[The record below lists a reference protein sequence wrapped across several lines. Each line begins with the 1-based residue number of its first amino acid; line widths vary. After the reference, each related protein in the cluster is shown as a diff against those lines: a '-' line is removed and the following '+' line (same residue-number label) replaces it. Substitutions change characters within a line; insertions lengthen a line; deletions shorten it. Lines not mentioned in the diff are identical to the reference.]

1 MRRSIKQVM
10 TPASF
15 QGTNSKAPYFEG
27 WYYKLVDASG
37 NTRLAVIPG
46 MMLDPKPE
54 NDQAFIQVMDGET
67 SHVVF
72 KQFPLSAFKPI
83 KNVLD
88 VSLGGN
94 HFSLQHILLDIAQ
107 DDFRIKGEVTFGVL
121 APWPVSIASPGIMG
135 WFAWIPFMQCYHG
148 LVSFD
153 HSLAGKLTI
162 NGKEIDFTGGR
173 GYIEKD
179 WGSSFPECWIWMQTN
194 HFTEPGTSLSASI
207 ARIPWLGST
216 FPGYIVGLW
225 HQRELYRFAT
235 YNGTKVKRLEM
246 TPEKICWT
254 LTNRT
259 HRLELAADR
268 AGSGLLYAPGDAGMA
283 RRVAE
288 SLTARVEVRLST
300 LQGKVLF
307 EDEGCYAG
315 LEVVG
320 DVRRLGAIVQD

>member
-1 MRRSIKQVM
+1 MRRSINQII

-37 NTRLAVIPG
+37 KHRLAVIPG

-54 NDQAFIQVMDGET
+54 NNQAFIQVLDGE
-67 SHVVF
+67 SARVVF
-72 KQFPLSAFKPI
+72 KQFPLSAFNPQ

-88 VSLGGN
+88 VHVGNN
-94 HFSLQHILLDIAQ
+94 HFNQEHVSLNLDQ
-107 DDFRIKGEVTFGVL
+107 DGFSIRGEVTFGSL
-121 APWPVSIASPGIMG
+121 TPWPVTPASPGIMG

-148 LVSFD
+148 LVSFN
-153 HSLAGKLTI
+153 HSLAGKLVI
-162 NGKEIDFTGGR
+162 NGAEVDFSGGR

-194 HFTEPGTSLSASI
+194 HFTQPGTSLSASI
-207 ARIPWLGST
+207 ARIPWLGSS

-225 HQRELYRFAT
+225 HLGVLYRFAA
-235 YNGTKVKRLEM
+235 YNGTRVERLEM
-246 TPEKICWT
+246 TPGTITWT
-254 LTNRT
+254 LASRT

-268 AGSGLLYAPGDAGMA
+268 AGSGLLYAPGEAGMG

-288 SLTARVEVRLST
+288 SLAARVDARLTT
-300 LQGKVLF
+300 LAGEVLF
-307 EDEGCYAG
+307 TDTGCYAG

-320 DVRRLGAIVQD
+320 DVRRLGVKVQE